1 VGWVSTW
8 FVGTSAVAAASVC
21 HAQFAPFTNEA
32 TARGLVYPMASAG
45 TTGVFYGQTIGCC
58 DLDGDLDLDVVC
70 VGRATGVLGIFENLG
85 TGHFVDRSLTSG
97 VEPTIPSCAASAAD
111 WDGDGDLD
119 LAIGTWGTGVRMWRN
134 EGAFTFT
141 DVTAASGITDFGAMM
156 GLSWGDLNGD
166 GWVDLFVCNY
176 LNGMPGTSTVR
187 NRVWRNNG
195 DGTFTDI
202 AAELGLSYGAYS
214 FITALFDAD
223 LDGDLD
229 IYLSNDRAM
238 FSPFIPNRFYRN
250 DGGVFTDI
258 GAQNGTQLVFFSMGV
273 ACGDMDGNGLPD
285 LYCTNLSSNTPPML
299 GACPLLLQQPGGQFV
314 QQQQEWGVALYRTSW
329 GCIML
334 DVDNDADTDLYVVNQ
349 LDPNVLFLG
358 GPGLPLAEIA
368 GPAGLGG
375 PVGALQMDY
384 CASYGDVD
392 GDGDLDILQ
401 NNFATNVRLFI
412 NNEGSRRSWARFRV
426 MGEGRDTHGIGTTVR
441 VRTGER
447 VQMRQLI
454 NGANGYL
461 SLNDGMLHFGL
472 GEATVLDEI
481 EIRWPN
487 TGTQRKL
494 RNYPARALLR
504 LVPPSRLGDGNFDG
518 VVDFADHAAMAA
530 AIGSPVAL
538 GLEAFDFDGD
548 GAITTLDAP
557 GMQASVQGAL
567 GDLNADGVI
576 GGADLA
582 ALLQAWGPVPSP
594 CDLTLDGRVDGA
606 DLGRLLAGWTRK

>member
-1 VGWVSTW
+1 
-8 FVGTSAVAAASVC
+8 
-21 HAQFAPFTNEA
+21 
-32 TARGLVYPMASAG
+32 MASAG
-45 TTGVFYGQTIGCC
+45 ATGVLYGQTIGCC

-70 VGRATGVLGIFENLG
+70 VGRTNGVLGIFENLG
-85 TGHFVDRSLTSG
+85 AGQFVDRSLTSG
-97 VEPTIPSCAASAAD
+97 VEPTVSSCVASAAD

-134 EGAFTFT
+134 DGAFTFT
-141 DVTAASGITDFGAMM
+141 DVTAASGITDFGAMT
-156 GLSWGDLNGD
+156 GLSWGDLDGD

-176 LNGMPGTSTVR
+176 LNAMPGTSTVR

-202 AAELGLSYGAYS
+202 AAQLGLSYGAYS

-285 LYCTNLSSNTPPML
+285 LYCTNLSSNTPPMM

-314 QQQQEWGVALYRTSW
+314 QQQQEWGVALNRTSW

-349 LDPNVLFLG
+349 LDPNALFLG
-358 GPGLPLAEIA
+358 GPSLPLAEVA
-368 GPAGLGG
+368 G
-375 PVGALQMDY
+375 PVGLAGPVGTLQMDY

-412 NNEGSRRSWARFRV
+412 NNEGTRRSWARFRV
-426 MGEGRDTHGIGTTVR
+426 MGEGHDTHGIGTTVR
-441 VRTGER
+441 VRTGDR

-454 NGANGYL
+454 NGANGYY

-472 GEATVLDEI
+472 DEAAAMDEI

-494 RNYPARALLR
+494 RNYPARVLLR

-518 VVDFADHAAMAA
+518 VVDFADHATMAA
-530 AIGSPVAL
+530 ALGSPVAP

-548 GAITTLDAP
+548 GAVTTLDAP
-557 GMQASVQGAL
+557 GMQAAVQGAL

-582 ALLQAWGPVPSP
+582 ALLQAWGPAPSS

-606 DLGRLLAGWTRK
+606 DLGRLLAAWTRK